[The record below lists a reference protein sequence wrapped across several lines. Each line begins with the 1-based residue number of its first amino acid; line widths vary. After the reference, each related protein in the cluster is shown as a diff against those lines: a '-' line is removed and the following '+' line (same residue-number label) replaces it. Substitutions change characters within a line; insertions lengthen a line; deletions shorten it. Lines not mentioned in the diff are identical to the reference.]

1 MKKNKKN
8 KPLGI
13 GLEALIPNYQTE
25 DSDGSYIDH
34 VEINLISP
42 NSNQPRQIFS
52 DKNMQDLVNSID
64 ENGILQPLTVRLSG
78 KNSYELIAGERRLRA
93 AKKLNLKKV
102 PVYII
107 DVKKDDDMLKL
118 ALIENIQRDNLSSIE
133 EAEGYALLRGKY
145 SISETELAKM
155 IGKNRSTI
163 ANKLRLNKLPPD
175 IKNVLRSKDPDFRE
189 GHARALLSLRESK
202 KIKNIYRRIKRDK
215 LSVRETEKLV
225 KSLSSSKK
233 VLNIPISKTL
243 KSKMSKYEN
252 SLVDYLGSK
261 VIINKSKNKK
271 FINIHFSN
279 DEDLERIIE
288 LILNEK
294 KKI

>member
-202 KIKNIYRRIKRDK
+202 KIKNIYRRIKKDK

-294 KKI
+294 

>member
-202 KIKNIYRRIKRDK
+202 KIKIIYRRIKRDK

-294 KKI
+294 

>member
-1 MKKNKKN
+1 
-8 KPLGI
+8 
-13 GLEALIPNYQTE
+13 
-25 DSDGSYIDH
+25 
-34 VEINLISP
+34 
-42 NSNQPRQIFS
+42 
-52 DKNMQDLVNSID
+52 
-64 ENGILQPLTVRLSG
+64 
-78 KNSYELIAGERRLRA
+78 
-93 AKKLNLKKV
+93 
-102 PVYII
+102 
-107 DVKKDDDMLKL
+107 
-118 ALIENIQRDNLSSIE
+118 
-133 EAEGYALLRGKY
+133 
-145 SISETELAKM
+145 M

-175 IKNVLRSKDPDFRE
+175 IKNVLRSKDPNFRE

-233 VLNIPISKTL
+233 VSNIPISKTL
-243 KSKMSKYEN
+243 NSKISKYEN

-279 DEDLERIIE
+279 NEDLERIIE

-294 KKI
+294 

>member
-175 IKNVLRSKDPDFRE
+175 IKNVLRSKDPNFRE

-233 VLNIPISKTL
+233 VSNIPISKTL
-243 KSKMSKYEN
+243 NSKMSKYEN

-279 DEDLERIIE
+279 NEDLERIIE

-294 KKI
+294 

>member
-202 KIKNIYRRIKRDK
+202 KIKKIYRRIKRDK

-294 KKI
+294 

>member
-93 AKKLNLKKV
+93 AKKLNLKKFV
-102 PVYII
+102 
-107 DVKKDDDMLKL
+107 
-118 ALIENIQRDNLSSIE
+118 
-133 EAEGYALLRGKY
+133 
-145 SISETELAKM
+145 
-155 IGKNRSTI
+155 
-163 ANKLRLNKLPPD
+163 
-175 IKNVLRSKDPDFRE
+175 
-189 GHARALLSLRESK
+189 
-202 KIKNIYRRIKRDK
+202 
-215 LSVRETEKLV
+215 
-225 KSLSSSKK
+225 
-233 VLNIPISKTL
+233 
-243 KSKMSKYEN
+243 
-252 SLVDYLGSK
+252 LVDLNL
-261 VIINKSKNKK
+261 V
-271 FINIHFSN
+271 
-279 DEDLERIIE
+279 
-288 LILNEK
+288 ILN
-294 KKI
+294 

>member
-13 GLEALIPNYQTE
+13 GLEAIIPNYQTE

-202 KIKNIYRRIKRDK
+202 KIKNI
-215 LSVRETEKLV
+215 
-225 KSLSSSKK
+225 
-233 VLNIPISKTL
+233 
-243 KSKMSKYEN
+243 
-252 SLVDYLGSK
+252 
-261 VIINKSKNKK
+261 NKK
-271 FINIHFSN
+271 YI
-279 DEDLERIIE
+279 
-288 LILNEK
+288 
-294 KKI
+294 

>member
-175 IKNVLRSKDPDFRE
+175 IKNVLRSKDPNFRE

-233 VLNIPISKTL
+233 VSNIPISKTQN
-243 KSKMSKYEN
+243 SKMSKYEN

-279 DEDLERIIE
+279 NEDLERIIE

-294 KKI
+294 

>member
-288 LILNEK
+288 LIINEK
-294 KKI
+294 